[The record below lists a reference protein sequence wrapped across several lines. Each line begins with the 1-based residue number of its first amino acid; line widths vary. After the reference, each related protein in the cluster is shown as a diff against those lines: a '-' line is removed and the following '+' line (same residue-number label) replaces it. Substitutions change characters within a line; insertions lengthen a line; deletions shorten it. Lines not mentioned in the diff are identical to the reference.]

1 MRMILTAVAAVT
13 LLGAATTLL
22 WSYPPSTKPQVASMA
37 IGHCNNF
44 HSLTGAKASDP
55 LPE

>member
-1 MRMILTAVAAVT
+1 MRTILAIAAAVT
-13 LLGAATTLL
+13 FLGATTLL
-22 WSYPPSTKPQVASMA
+22 WSYPSSTKLHAASMA

-44 HSLTGAKASDP
+44 HSLAGTKASEL